1 MVKKSGRNYGRG
13 KAIDAK
19 DDQSLRKKMPGAGLR
34 AFFFVD
40 ESMAMAALTSRA
52 VPLRIEA
59 FRP

>member
-1 MVKKSGRNYGRG
+1 MVAARQLTRKMISLCEKKCPEQ
-13 KAIDAK
+13 A
-19 DDQSLRKKMPGAGLR
+19 PGI
-34 AFFFVD
+34 FFVD